1 LGEGWVTIQLCIKVV
16 TTCLE
21 TPDPDQ
27 VTVTVL
33 WKEGSIVVVTS
44 QDGYDMLRLWRKVM
58 RGRRRRAAANPS
70 PIKKNIGVAR
80 DHLQEV
86 GGVWLLRH

>member
-1 LGEGWVTIQLCIKVV
+1 M
-16 TTCLE
+16 E

-33 WKEGSIVVVTS
+33 WKEGSIVVVMS

-70 PIKKNIGVAR
+70 PIKKKNIGVAR
-80 DHLQEV
+80 DNLQEV
-86 GGVWLLRH
+86 GGVLLLRHQDGWIVEWMTGR